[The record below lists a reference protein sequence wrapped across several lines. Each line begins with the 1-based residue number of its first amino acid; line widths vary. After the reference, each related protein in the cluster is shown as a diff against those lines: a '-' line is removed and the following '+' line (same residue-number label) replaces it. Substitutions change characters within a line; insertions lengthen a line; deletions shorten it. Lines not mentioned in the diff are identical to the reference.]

1 MRARKSPETDAPRAV
16 PKRPRRAPAPQER
29 QRDADRSRAQ
39 LLAAALDEFAARGFA
54 GARVHEIA
62 AKAGLNKQLITYYFG
77 GKEGLYHALSERWL
91 QQEATLVGPERTLE
105 DLLVAYLQASF
116 DDPRM
121 TRLLLWTGLASSAA
135 PHERPPSDPNER
147 EDLSDIE
154 RRQAEGE
161 IADDLDPGIFQ
172 LAMMGAIVAPIAM
185 PQVVRRITGR
195 SPDDPKFQ
203 AHYGEQLRRI
213 VRHLAGNPT
222 A

>member
-1 MRARKSPETDAPRAV
+1 MREPTPPGTDV
-16 PKRPRRAPAPQER
+16 PPLGAKRPRRAPAPEER

-77 GKEGLYHALSERWL
+77 GKEGLYHALIQRWL
-91 QQEATLVGPERTLE
+91 QQEATLADPERTLE
-105 DLLVAYLQASF
+105 DLLVAYLQACF

-121 TRLLLWTGLASSAA
+121 TRLLLWIGLTDSAA

-147 EDLSDIE
+147 EDLSDLQ
-154 RRQAEGE
+154 RRQAQGE
-161 IADDLDPGIFQ
+161 IAADLDPGLFQ

-185 PQVVRRITGR
+185 PQVVRRITGL
-195 SPDDPKFQ
+195 SPDAPKFQ
-203 AHYGEQLRRI
+203 AHYSEQLRRI
-213 VRHLAGNPT
+213 VRHLTGNTTP
-222 A
+222 